1 MSSTSPRR
9 RFRQHLASLIGKLCS
24 FSSPLLL
31 ACGTI
36 LLFLAAL
43 AVHRRGGHAAAAAWA
58 TPGGGGRMG
67 PMQPHAEVMAKARV
81 SAPGEAMPSTASPS
95 AVSAPSKTSVMS
107 DEALAEAVRQHH
119 PLNRLECG
127 SWPEAYARLHSNIL
141 AGRAPQVRMRV
152 NCSVNPRCSANPHL
166 SSPSWRAECRR

>member
-9 RFRQHLASLIGKLCS
+9 RFRQHLASLIGKLCP

-43 AVHRRGGHAAAAAWA
+43 AVHRRGGHAAAAAWT
-58 TPGGGGRMG
+58 TPGGGGRLG
-67 PMQPHAEVMAKARV
+67 PMQHAEAMAEALPLA
-81 SAPGEAMPSTASPS
+81 SAPGEAMLPASS
-95 AVSAPSKTSVMS
+95 AAREASVMS
-107 DEALAEAVRQHH
+107 DEALAEAVRRHH

-127 SWPEAYARLHSNIL
+127 SWPEAYTRLHSDIL
-141 AGRAPQVRMRV
+141 AGRAPQVRMRSHY
-152 NCSVNPRCSANPHL
+152 SVNPSFCPP
-166 SSPSWRAECRR
+166 PS